1 MSKWRFREL
10 DIVRKRLLKF
20 KPKRAEIRN
29 PERRR
34 SAAVLVSLL
43 NIDDTASLLFTVRT
57 HKVGT
62 HKGHVGEECL
72 HVQHHQTPS
81 SSSLLK
87 PSSLPHLYLSRCP
100 LWSLKYMQ
108 PFQEGTSM
116 KENRLKTQL
125 FVNYA
130 RKLRHSWM

>member
-72 HVQHHQTPS
+72 HVQHHQTPQQQQPS
-81 SSSLLK
+81 QAIVASPPLSKSLSTLV
-87 PSSLPHLYLSRCP
+87 S
-100 LWSLKYMQ
+100 
-108 PFQEGTSM
+108 
-116 KENRLKTQL
+116 
-125 FVNYA
+125 
-130 RKLRHSWM
+130 